1 MKNICSQAAEQSRTI
16 TNLRKQVEKLTKE
29 RNAFQDQCIS
39 LKNERAVE
47 KGQLAALAEQ
57 NEKMRKALT
66 KWRYLD
72 SSYNWRCGP
81 CGNEVEKGH
90 KKGCALSLTHLATP
104 VLNRIKAE
112 AYREAA
118 EICETAFAH
127 GILQLG
133 HRAAISQA
141 IRAKADELEKQ
152 NG

>member
-1 MKNICSQAAEQSRTI
+1 M
-16 TNLRKQVEKLTKE
+16 
-29 RNAFQDQCIS
+29 
-39 LKNERAVE
+39 
-47 KGQLAALAEQ
+47 
-57 NEKMRKALT
+57 
-66 KWRYLD
+66 
-72 SSYNWRCGP
+72 SS
-81 CGNEVEKGH
+81 
-90 KKGCALSLTHLATP
+90 LSLPDLATP

-127 GILQLG
+127 GILQIG